1 MRWKGK
7 LRRYP
12 IQRRLPL
19 DGLALLRPAR
29 PRVRGRSRHHLSGRG
44 GVVVALDAT
53 KEQALQDVSLIKL
66 FEDHRDLWKA
76 DAKSAYDFS
85 AGFLDVVRPD
95 DVLKPLLP
103 VLEVAPKLR
112 ELSGAEQALPEVLV
126 RTVRRAH
133 HRPVVERADRR
144 GEGWRERIGS
154 DPPTPPASTW
164 TTPSGDIRSRA
175 TKRPFRTTST
185 SAH

>member
-29 PRVRGRSRHHLSGRG
+29 PRVRGRGRHHSPGRG
-44 GVVVALDAT
+44 GVAVALDAT

-112 ELSGAEQALPEVLV
+112 EYLARNKLSQKYWY
-126 RTVRRAH
+126 
-133 HRPVVERADRR
+133 ERFGELIVDRLWEELR
-144 GEGWRERIGS
+144 GG
-154 DPPTPPASTW
+154 
-164 TTPSGDIRSRA
+164 PS
-175 TKRPFRTTST
+175 KRGKGR
-185 SAH
+185 